1 MSLVSAGTVVVI
13 TGASS
18 GIGRATAYAFAERGA
33 RLLLAAR
40 RTEMLEEVARKCRNL
55 GGIAFP
61 LCTDVTRE
69 EDVEKLACQAVVRF
83 GRIDVWFNN
92 AGVGVF
98 GRLEDIPSEV
108 WRRVIETN
116 VFGYMYGAKA
126 AIRQF
131 RTQGHGIL
139 INNASVAGILAKPD
153 STAYATSKFAVRGF
167 AEALRQEVLD
177 QPGIRICTILPSV
190 IDTPFFEHA
199 ANFSHHRIRA
209 ALPVYTPEKVARTVV
224 GLVQRPRAE
233 VIIGGAGRAAILLK
247 RLAPSLMTRI
257 NARALH
263 YGFLADEPSEETT
276 GTLFEP
282 MRDGH
287 TVHGGWRKGPNNGG
301 VPSLLALA
309 LIGLPLGVLAWR
321 RWANTGRAGHKR

>member
-1 MSLVSAGTVVVI
+1 MRPSIAESVVVV

-18 GIGRATAYAFAERGA
+18 GIGRATAHAFAEHGA

-40 RTEMLEEVARKCRNL
+40 RSEMLEEVAAECRDL
-55 GGIAFP
+55 GATALAVP
-61 LCTDVTRE
+61 TDVTRE
-69 EDVEKLACQAVVRF
+69 EEVEHLAHLAVERF
-83 GRIDVWFNN
+83 GHLDVWFNN

-98 GRLEDIPSEV
+98 GRLEEIPTEV

-116 VFGYMYGAKA
+116 VFGYLYGARA

-131 RTQGHGIL
+131 RAQGHGVL
-139 INNASVAGILAKPD
+139 INNASIVGRLAKPD

-167 AEALRQEVLD
+167 SESLRQELLN
-177 QPGIRICTILPSV
+177 QPDIRVCTLLPAV

-199 ANFSHHRIRA
+199 GNFSHQRVRA
-209 ALPVYTPEKVARTVV
+209 APPVYAPEKVARTVL
-224 GLVQRPRAE
+224 GLVRRPRAE
-233 VIIGGAGRAAILLK
+233 VIVGGAGHLGSLLK
-247 RLAPSLMTRI
+247 RLAPSLMTRL

-263 YGFLADEPSEETT
+263 RGFLAEEPSEPTS

-287 TVHGGWRKGPNNGG
+287 TVYGGWRRGLNRGG

-309 LIGLPLGVLAWR
+309 LIGIPLGLLAWR
-321 RWANTGRAGHKR
+321 RYGAGRRR

>member
-1 MSLVSAGTVVVI
+1 MRPSIAESVVVV

-18 GIGRATAYAFAERGA
+18 GIGRATAHAFAEQGA

-40 RTEMLEEVARKCRNL
+40 RSEMLEEVAAECRDL
-55 GGIAFP
+55 GATALAVP
-61 LCTDVTRE
+61 TDVTRE
-69 EDVEKLACQAVVRF
+69 EEVERLAHLAVERF
-83 GRIDVWFNN
+83 GHLDVWFNN

-98 GRLEDIPSEV
+98 GRLEEIPTEV

-116 VFGYMYGAKA
+116 VFGYLYGARA

-131 RTQGHGIL
+131 RAQGHGVL
-139 INNASVAGILAKPD
+139 INNASIVGRLAKPD

-167 AEALRQEVLD
+167 SESLRQELLN
-177 QPGIRICTILPSV
+177 QPDIRVCTLLPAV

-199 ANFSHHRIRA
+199 GNFSHQRVRA
-209 ALPVYTPEKVARTVV
+209 APPVYAPEKVARTVL
-224 GLVQRPRAE
+224 GLVRRPRAE
-233 VIIGGAGRAAILLK
+233 VIVGGAGHLGSLLK
-247 RLAPSLMTRI
+247 RLAPSLMTHL
-257 NARALH
+257 NARTLH
-263 YGFLADEPSEETT
+263 RGFLAEEPSGPTS

-287 TVHGGWRKGPNNGG
+287 TVYGGWRRGLNRGG

-309 LIGLPLGVLAWR
+309 LIGIPLGLLAWR
-321 RWANTGRAGHKR
+321 RYGAGRRR

>member
-1 MSLVSAGTVVVI
+1 MRPSIAESVVVV

-18 GIGRATAYAFAERGA
+18 GIGRATAHAFAEQGA

-40 RTEMLEEVARKCRNL
+40 RLEMLEEVAAECRDL
-55 GGIAFP
+55 GATALAVP
-61 LCTDVTRE
+61 TDVTRE
-69 EDVEKLACQAVVRF
+69 EEVEHLAHLAVERF
-83 GRIDVWFNN
+83 GHLDVWFNN

-98 GRLEDIPSEV
+98 GRLEEIPTEV

-116 VFGYMYGAKA
+116 VFGYLYGARA

-131 RTQGHGIL
+131 RAQGHGVL
-139 INNASVAGILAKPD
+139 INNASIVGRLAKPD

-167 AEALRQEVLD
+167 SESLRQELLN
-177 QPGIRICTILPSV
+177 QPDIRVCTLLPAV

-199 ANFSHHRIRA
+199 GNFSHQRVRA
-209 ALPVYTPEKVARTVV
+209 APPVYAPEKVARTVL
-224 GLVQRPRAE
+224 GLVRRPRAE
-233 VIIGGAGRAAILLK
+233 VIVGGAGQLGSLLK
-247 RLAPSLMTRI
+247 RLAPSLMTRV

-263 YGFLADEPSEETT
+263 RGFLAAEPSEPTS

-287 TVHGGWRKGPNNGG
+287 TVYGGWRRGLNRGG

-309 LIGLPLGVLAWR
+309 LIGIPLGLLAWR
-321 RWANTGRAGHKR
+321 RYGAGRRR

>member
-1 MSLVSAGTVVVI
+1 MRPSIAESVVVI

-18 GIGRATAYAFAERGA
+18 GIGRATAHAFAEHGA

-40 RTEMLEEVARKCRNL
+40 RSEMLEEVAAECRDL
-55 GGIAFP
+55 GATALAVP
-61 LCTDVTRE
+61 TDVTRE
-69 EDVEKLACQAVVRF
+69 EEVEHLAQLAVERF
-83 GRIDVWFNN
+83 GHLDVWFNN

-98 GRLEDIPSEV
+98 GRLEEIPTEV

-116 VFGYMYGAKA
+116 VFGYLYGARA

-131 RTQGHGIL
+131 RAQGHGVL
-139 INNASVAGILAKPD
+139 INNASIVGRLAKPD

-167 AEALRQEVLD
+167 SESLRQELLN
-177 QPGIRICTILPSV
+177 QPDIRVCTLLPAV

-199 ANFSHHRIRA
+199 GNFSRQRVRA
-209 ALPVYTPEKVARTVV
+209 APPVYAPEKVARTVL
-224 GLVQRPRAE
+224 GLVRRPRAE
-233 VIIGGAGRAAILLK
+233 VIVGGAGHLGSLLK
-247 RLAPSLMTRI
+247 RLAPSLMTRL

-263 YGFLADEPSEETT
+263 RGFLAEEPSEPTP

-287 TVHGGWRKGPNNGG
+287 TVYGGWRRGLNRGG

-309 LIGLPLGVLAWR
+309 LIGIPLGLLAWR
-321 RWANTGRAGHKR
+321 RYGAGRRR

>member
-1 MSLVSAGTVVVI
+1 MRPSIAESVVVV

-18 GIGRATAYAFAERGA
+18 GIGRATAHAFAEQGA

-40 RTEMLEEVARKCRNL
+40 RSEMLEEVAAECRDL
-55 GGIAFP
+55 GATALAVP
-61 LCTDVTRE
+61 TDVTRE
-69 EDVEKLACQAVVRF
+69 EEVEHLAHLAVERF
-83 GRIDVWFNN
+83 GHLDVWFNN

-98 GRLEDIPSEV
+98 GRLEEIPTEV

-116 VFGYMYGAKA
+116 VFGYLYGARA

-131 RTQGHGIL
+131 RAQGHGVL
-139 INNASVAGILAKPD
+139 INNASIVGRLAKPD

-167 AEALRQEVLD
+167 SESLRQELLN
-177 QPGIRICTILPSV
+177 QPDIRVCTLLPAV

-199 ANFSHHRIRA
+199 GNFSHQRVRA
-209 ALPVYTPEKVARTVV
+209 APPVYAPEKVARTVL
-224 GLVQRPRAE
+224 GLVRRPRAE
-233 VIIGGAGRAAILLK
+233 VIVGGAGHLGSLLK
-247 RLAPSLMTRI
+247 RLAPSLMTRL
-257 NARALH
+257 NARTLH
-263 YGFLADEPSEETT
+263 RGFLAAEPSEPTS

-287 TVHGGWRKGPNNGG
+287 TVYGGWRRGLNRGG

-309 LIGLPLGVLAWR
+309 LIGIPLGLLAWR
-321 RWANTGRAGHKR
+321 RYGAGRRR